1 MAAKKEATFAES
13 LLQGAREAAAHA
25 SGDGEMVRR
34 AKVTRRPLTARH
46 VHLRRPAQPSA
57 DRIRRIRDNLELSQ
71 SVFSDLLNV
80 SKSTV
85 RAWEQGQ
92 RTPEGPSLRLLEIA
106 DHHPDAL
113 LGLATKDRKRSAGRA
128 LAKAKETAVG
138 GG

>member
-1 MAAKKEATFAES
+1 MAAKKEATFAEL

-25 SGDGEMVRR
+25 SGDGDMVRR

-46 VHLRRPAQPSA
+46 LHLRRPDQPSA
-57 DRIRRIRDNLELSQ
+57 ERIRKIRDNLDLSQ

-92 RTPEGPSLRLLEIA
+92 RAPDGPSLRLLEIA

-113 LGLATKDRKRSAGRA
+113 LSLATKGGKRSAGRA
-128 LAKAKETAVG
+128 PAKEKEAAVG
-138 GG
+138 EG